1 VPTKVPLPSS
11 GLGGVEERAAMRRR
25 YVPLNF
31 GFRFS
36 MNAFVPSA

>member
-11 GLGGVEERAAMRRR
+11 GLGGVEVRAAMRRR
-25 YVPLNF
+25 YVPVNF

-36 MNAFVPSA
+36 RNARVPSA